1 MGNRKPRGAQLA
13 VIGTPEGPLHLV
25 HWHLGLNERELPV
38 HGDGQP
44 HAGREFQSERDD
56 LHNQHVVEPSQWRDH
71 ERLREALEVFGLAS
85 LADDQPAP
93 IEVIQLAEQRRQA
106 RLRREY
112 AESDALR
119 AAIETQGWEVR
130 DVEDGYQLVPK

>member
-1 MGNRKPRGAQLA
+1 M
-13 VIGTPEGPLHLV
+13 
-25 HWHLGLNERELPV
+25 
-38 HGDGQP
+38 
-44 HAGREFQSERDD
+44 
-56 LHNQHVVEPSQWRDH
+56 
-71 ERLREALEVFGLAS
+71 FGLAS